1 MFEFAPDY
9 SSYSTTEL
17 LNSLSLV
24 DRERF
29 AGRLADIRSELAR
42 RGVRYEETREMDGDK
57 PRYKVKLLKTV
68 PSENLSKQWQQTS
81 HDVEIGEDE
90 ENPTDHLGDATYWLF
105 GLAGLWWFSGWND
118 NFHPSLLTK
127 SLMLVFIGFFVFMLM
142 PKVLQRNNEDL
153 AAQARKTLVLIV
165 AIGISVVP
173 FSLAQLH
180 QVIAA
185 SAKPNATVLEI
196 YNGNRWGCNE
206 RVLFE
211 INDGRMVEVCGV
223 PSYILDRVR
232 PNDQVQIQ
240 QLTSVFG
247 VTVASNEIAVRAR

>member
-1 MFEFAPDY
+1 MFEFTPDY

-81 HDVEIGEDE
+81 HDVEIGDEDE
-90 ENPTDHLGDATYWLF
+90 KEAEHLGDATYWLF
-105 GLAGLWWFSGWND
+105 ALGLLWWFSSWND

-127 SLMLVFIGFFVFMLM
+127 SLMMVFIGLFVFMLL

-153 AAQARKTLVLIV
+153 ADQARKTLLLMV
-165 AIGISVVP
+165 AIGIGVLP

-180 QVIAA
+180 KVIAA
-185 SAKPNATVLEI
+185 STKPNATVLEI
-196 YNGNRWGCNE
+196 YNGKPWGCNE
-206 RVLFE
+206 RVLLE

-223 PSYILDRVR
+223 PSYIFDRVR
-232 PNDQVQIQ
+232 PNDQVKIE
-240 QLTSVFG
+240 QLKSVFG
-247 VTVASNEIAVRAR
+247 ITVDSGRIAIIEK